1 MQSSDNPKPA
11 LGHILVAED
20 DLVVQM
26 VVKKILE
33 QAAYTVDLVSNG
45 LEVISALETRDYDLI
60 LMDCLMPQMDGFEA
74 TRAIRKASHGRINPG
89 IPVIAMTGL
98 TEEDGQH
105 RCLESGMDRV
115 IFKPFDSHALITV
128 IQECLARP
136 ESTESALAQN
146 AIATQTFFEDGL
158 LDGVIDE
165 FLAELPRVIS
175 DLQQAVGESDA
186 VELRN
191 ISHRF
196 RGATD
201 ILKASSLSTR
211 SRALEQAARDGDIHL
226 AVRHALEL
234 IEELQKL
241 TSMLPD

>member
-1 MQSSDNPKPA
+1 MQSSVQPEPA
-11 LGHILVAED
+11 LARILVAED

-33 QAAYTVDLVSNG
+33 QAAYMVDLVSDG
-45 LEVISALETRDYDLI
+45 LEVISALKSRDYDLI
-60 LMDCLMPQMDGFEA
+60 LMDCLMPRMDGFE
-74 TRAIRKASHGRINPG
+74 TTLAIRNASSGRINPG

-98 TEEDGQH
+98 TEEDDQR

-115 IFKPFDSHALITV
+115 VFKPVDSHTLITL
-128 IQECLARP
+128 IQECLGSP
-136 ESTESALAQN
+136 ESIKSALPQNEIPAQ
-146 AIATQTFFEDGL
+146 AFFEDGL
-158 LDGVIDE
+158 LDGVIDA

-175 DLQQAVGESDA
+175 DLQQAVGEGDT
-186 VELRN
+186 VKLRS

-201 ILKASSLSTR
+201 ILKASTLSARSLV
-211 SRALEQAARDGDIHL
+211 LEQAARDGDIQL

-241 TSMLPD
+241 TSMLAD